1 MTTQIEKT
9 LMQVIAERDKLKS
22 ELEAYTRHKIM
33 YDAWGKIPER
43 LTRFIDRLVAE
54 RNEFEYYAT
63 MYKSMTENLLKN
75 KIQKIEERMKEL
87 HKNSSEYRAY
97 MEVLK
102 ELRAMNV
109 TVYRAPDDAICESC
123 Q

>member
-9 LMQVIAERDKLKS
+9 LMQVIAERDKLKV
-22 ELEAYTRHKIM
+22 EVDAHARHKIM

-43 LTRFIDRLVAE
+43 STRFIDRLVAE

-75 KIQKIEERMKEL
+75 KIQKIEEKL
-87 HKNSSEYRAY
+87 ATLKHNTNEYKAY
-97 MEVLK
+97 MEVLN
-102 ELRAMNV
+102 ELRSMNV